1 MRSPGWRSWLAREI
15 HNLEVAGSIPAPGT
29 FCHNTLLW
37 RSWQRF
43 GLMSRWPR
51 VRAPAGAS
59 FGPRISHSSG
69 WMAEWS
75 KALVL
80 GTSLS
85 GGVGSNPTPVTFGR
99 RGYIS
104 WGISS
109 IGRVRRSQRRG
120 TGIETRILHFCMG
133 RAQRAAGRSPWAAGQ
148 ASLVMCSYSLV
159 VRTPRCG
166 RGNPGSNPGRG
177 ITYARVV

>member
-1 MRSPGWRSWLAREI
+1 MQYE
-15 HNLEVAGSIPAPGT
+15 
-29 FCHNTLLW
+29 LLW

-133 RAQRAAGRSPWAAGQ
+133 RAQGAAGRSPWAAGQ

>member
-1 MRSPGWRSWLAREI
+1 MNRE
-15 HNLEVAGSIPAPGT
+15 
-29 FCHNTLLW
+29 LLW

-43 GLMSRWPR
+43 GLMSRWSR

-59 FGPRISHSSG
+59 FFGIEKG

-80 GTSLS
+80 GTSLF
-85 GGVGSNPTPVTFGR
+85 GGVGSNPTPVTDL
-99 RGYIS
+99 

-120 TGIETRILHFCMG
+120 TGIETRILHLLFFLICAR
-133 RAQRAAGRSPWAAGQ
+133 RARRAVNRFRTHR
-148 ASLVMCSYSLV
+148 MRSYSLV

-177 ITYARVV
+177 I

>member
-1 MRSPGWRSWLAREI
+1 MQYG
-15 HNLEVAGSIPAPGT
+15 
-29 FCHNTLLW
+29 LLW

-59 FGPRISHSSG
+59 FGARKYPVNG

-85 GGVGSNPTPVTFGR
+85 GGVGSNPTPVTFWAADVM
-99 RGYIS
+99 S

-120 TGIETRILHFCMG
+120 TGIETRILHFWLG
-133 RAQRAAGRSPWAAGQ
+133 RVKGRPRQAGCAPGHG
-148 ASLVMCSYSLV
+148 SLIMCSYSLV

>member
-1 MRSPGWRSWLAREI
+1 M
-15 HNLEVAGSIPAPGT
+15 
-29 FCHNTLLW
+29 LLW

-51 VRAPAGAS
+51 VRAPAGAFCFARS
-59 FGPRISHSSG
+59 AARAPTESVNLIRNFYASCG

-80 GTSLS
+80 GTSLF
-85 GGVGSNPTPVTFGR
+85 GGVGSNPTPVTFADGS
-99 RGYIS
+99 IHLT

-120 TGIETRILHFCMG
+120 TGIETRILHSFAG
-133 RAQRAAGRSPWAAGQ
+133 ARGQR
-148 ASLVMCSYSLV
+148 LVSNLIMCSYSLV

-177 ITYARVV
+177 IFMREWSSWL

>member
-1 MRSPGWRSWLAREI
+1 MARVRFPDDAVSRPLWRSWQRVGLI
-15 HNLEVAGSIPAPGT
+15 IPRSGVRNPPEAYLL
-29 FCHNTLLW
+29 LLW

-51 VRAPAGAS
+51 VRAPAGAFCFARTAAQVTADRVDLFRS
-59 FGPRISHSSG
+59 FSASCG

-80 GTSLS
+80 GTSLF
-85 GGVGSNPTPVTFGR
+85 GGVGSNPTPVIFAERSIHWT
-99 RGYIS
+99 

-120 TGIETRILHFCMG
+120 TGIETRILHFCTPG
-133 RAQRAAGRSPWAAGQ
+133 CRRLVRRAAAASDVLCC
-148 ASLVMCSYSLV
+148 APIV
-159 VRTPRCG
+159 
-166 RGNPGSNPGRG
+166 
-177 ITYARVV
+177 